1 MQFQPSI
8 PGVGTAS
15 LHPGNASSAF
25 AWYLAAAQRGS
36 ATGQFLVG
44 LAYSNGEARH
54 CGRFLFEILACKY
67 VCSIWMSLDWRIR
80 SCGNSI
86 STHWNSKL
94 WSMVK
99 HGVPCWG
106 IGPRWTTF
114 FSEMHGIVWVCMGL
128 RMALPRTFP
137 RLASG
142 WASWQKLH
150 VWGMIRWLRIS
161 KHFLIPLTM
170 PSFEILR
177 GIWGNLPVYSCLE
190 NSGHVEHFLNNTY
203 GRFLLWWKCGYPC
216 WRSQGLA
223 ASQGSSN
230 FAKAS
235 KAMWPG

>member
-1 MQFQPSI
+1 
-8 PGVGTAS
+8 
-15 LHPGNASSAF
+15 
-25 AWYLAAAQRGS
+25 
-36 ATGQFLVG
+36 
-44 LAYSNGEARH
+44 
-54 CGRFLFEILACKY
+54 
-67 VCSIWMSLDWRIR
+67 MSLDWRIR

-86 STHWNSKL
+86 ATQWNSRL

-170 PSFEILR
+170 PSFDILR

-190 NSGHVEHFLNNTY
+190 NSGTCGTLFEQHIWAFLVVVEVWIPLLKISRFGGIAGQLQFCQGIQSDVTRRMSSMLKGGLCLYAKLVYCMLRSMIVCCCWYCCNVDIACLSLNFWNDYCHTS
-203 GRFLLWWKCGYPC
+203 C
-216 WRSQGLA
+216 WC
-223 ASQGSSN
+223 
-230 FAKAS
+230 
-235 KAMWPG
+235 P